1 MRMPR
6 RDRDARR
13 AARPW
18 YRRLGPGLLAGASDD
33 DPSGIAVYAQA
44 GNWFGFHLLWLPV
57 VVLPMMV
64 EVQLAAA
71 SVGCGRYR
79 EGVVA
84 ANRRNYAARF
94 AKTLIAL
101 IAPVVVVNVIRALY
115 WSAVLNGVAAVP
127 AGFTLW
133 LRLRCPVT
141 RARALSHADVERR
154 DSGRVRLTCRRRLCA
169 FPTAAAGHP
178 RAPATRAARMK
189 HVEER
194 SALVGQVRAPSACGA
209 MFQYHQ
215 LAFEQRIELGAIHV

>member
-1 MRMPR
+1 MGARMPR

-44 GNWFGFHLLWLPV
+44 GSWFGFHLLWLPV

-84 ANRRNYAARF
+84 ANRRHYTARL
-94 AKTLIAL
+94 AKTL

-127 AGFTLW
+127 AGLTLW